1 MGTRLTK
8 TLLSLGFLTVVEHE
22 THGLLG
28 GYLLV
33 NGTGRPLEF
42 HCTVPIKPNRAQE
55 ILYGPTLEPYLYGEQ
70 IGKTLVAAAKT
81 KPIVICTDLLPAMA
95 VEEHVNLPV
104 LLVDSQAPDDEL
116 LPPAA
121 TTQESGRISRVDAP
135 HNCGP
140 QLAWFRFRGCRVA
153 VSTQS
158 GSNREVI
165 QSRLER
171 TSEVFDLAEPFERI
185 RRAIEEAQRGSS

>member
-8 TLLSLGFLTVVEHE
+8 SLLPLGFLTVVEHE
-22 THGLLG
+22 AHGLLG

-33 NGTGRPLEF
+33 NATGRPLEF
-42 HCTVPIKPNRAQE
+42 HCTAPIKPNRAQQ

-81 KPIVICTDLLPAMA
+81 KPMVVCTDLLPAMA
-95 VEEHVNLPV
+95 VEEHIDLPV
-104 LLVDSQAPDDEL
+104 LLVDSLAPDDASQR
-116 LPPAA
+116 PAA

-135 HNCGP
+135 HSGGP
-140 QLAWFRFRGCRVA
+140 QLAWFRFRGSRVA
-153 VSTQS
+153 VSIRS

-171 TSEVFDLAEPFERI
+171 TSEVFDVAEPFERI